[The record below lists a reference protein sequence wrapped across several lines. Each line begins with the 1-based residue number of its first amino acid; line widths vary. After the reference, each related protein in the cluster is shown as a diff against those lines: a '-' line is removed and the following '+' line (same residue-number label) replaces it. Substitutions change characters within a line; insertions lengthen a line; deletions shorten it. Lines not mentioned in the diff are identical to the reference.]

1 MKTTEHPLD
10 PHSLSLEDNIFNSLS
25 GETTLDSRQLF
36 CLLQHTE
43 VDLSTLAAA
52 WHFLRKALK
61 SVEAKSLQSAYTDQ
75 KITTLS
81 IQSIPALPSKFHNAL
96 FQKETLHQSAPILL
110 TQLTWLHNICPASC
124 SQTQFSLQLQAVYKL
139 LCFNA
144 SGHADLLPSCR
155 ALLETTG
162 RQSSHIIHKPFSRHH
177 DILSVIIDFATI
189 QLALGFFPRL
199 LFPEILGFTLA
210 YCQTPDLI
218 NICHPDFKI
227 DAPFFNRHQRR
238 KQKAI
243 AKIQQNIQ
251 SYLMLF
257 NEDRRLLWSR
267 IQQGFHLYPHAL
279 NDCRNQLNH
288 FFSQPL
294 SVVEQLGQMLQKKLP
309 AAFGHHAGIELQ
321 GISLEQWLHGLP
333 GNRDDFLKAL
343 RLSRYVDQNHPE
355 NSRLL
360 QLFTFNGPMYGVF
373 TASEQELW
381 RKWLNNQSADHPIP
395 PHTSP
400 KPIVP
405 SRQVKKQPSSLS
417 NRDLYHKLINLDLAP
432 DIQPLVEKWLSQ
444 RLRYCTLFSISPF
457 KHFDHARFDD
467 YIESC
472 YRREVDAYQ
481 PLHGSPKISKPAY
494 IWGIEQIAPMILIDG
509 CWLQNSLRLQAAHPE
524 ISEILFRIYDDELGN
539 GQLEQNHPAIFQR
552 LLESLTIE
560 LPPVHSLAFSKHRGF
575 IDSAFDLPVF
585 MLALASFSGRFLP
598 ELLGL
603 NMAIELSGLGKG
615 YLKLVDEWR
624 YWNIDPRI
632 AMVHITIDNAA
643 SGHTFQAQQAIH
655 LYLDEILRKS
665 SQAAEVDRY
674 WRRIWTGYACLRLI
688 GWRFK
693 LQLPVFYGLKKMV
706 TSQNARHVK

>member
-10 PHSLSLEDNIFNSLS
+10 PQRLSLEDNIFNRLS
-25 GETTLDSRQLF
+25 SETALDSPNLF
-36 CLLQHTE
+36 YLLQHTE
-43 VDLSTLAAA
+43 VDLSTLTAA

-61 SVEAKSLQSAYTDQ
+61 SVEVKSSQTIYTAEE
-75 KITTLS
+75 IHTLS
-81 IQSIPALPSKFHNAL
+81 IKPIPALPSKFHNTL
-96 FQKETLHQSAPILL
+96 FQQESLHQSAPILL

-124 SQTQFSLQLQAVYKL
+124 SQTQFSLQMQTVYKQ

-162 RQSSHIIHKPFSRHH
+162 RQSARILHQPFGRQH
-177 DILSVIIDFATI
+177 DVLPVMIDLATI

-218 NICHPDFKI
+218 NICHPDFKTDI
-227 DAPFFNRHQRR
+227 PFFNLHQKR
-238 KQKAI
+238 KQKAS
-243 AKIQQNIQ
+243 ARIQQTIQ
-251 SYLMLF
+251 SYLTLF
-257 NEDRRLLWSR
+257 IEDRLLLWSR
-267 IQQGFHLYPHAL
+267 IQQGFYLYPQLL

-294 SVVEQLGQMLQKKLP
+294 SVAQQLGQMLQRKLP
-309 AAFGHHAGIELQ
+309 AAFGHHAGIDLQ
-321 GISLEQWLHGLP
+321 GIPLEQWLHGLP
-333 GNRDDFLKAL
+333 ENTDDFLKAL
-343 RLSRYVDQNHPE
+343 RQSPYVDQNHPE

-360 QLFTFNGPMYGVF
+360 QLFTFKGPMYGVF

-381 RKWLNNQSADHPIP
+381 RKWLKNQSADRPIP

-400 KPIVP
+400 TPIMS
-405 SRQVKKQPSSLS
+405 SRQLKKQPPSLS
-417 NRDLYHKLINLDLAP
+417 NRALYHKLVNFDLTP
-432 DIQPLVEKWLSQ
+432 DRQPFVERWLSR
-444 RLRYCTLFSISPF
+444 RLRYCTLFSVSPF
-457 KHFDHARFDD
+457 KHFDHARFDE

-481 PLHGSPKISKPAY
+481 PLHGTPKISKPAY

-509 CWLQNSLRLQAAHPE
+509 CWLQNSLRLQTAYPE

-552 LLESLTIE
+552 LLESLSIE
-560 LPPVHSLAFSKHRGF
+560 LPPVHSQAFSNHRGF

-624 YWNIDPRI
+624 YWDIDPRI

-665 SQAAEVDRY
+665 SQAAEVDRH

-693 LQLPVFYGLKKMV
+693 LQLPVFYGIKKII